1 MQLGIKG
8 GKIAMK
14 LERFRKFNTRDVY
27 PGGAHDNDMCMTVKA
42 GNRIFLRGQTGLD
55 LDQRMVDPN
64 DAAAQADQAM
74 ENAKVLLEE
83 AGSSLDHVCKVTTY
97 LTDPAYRTGVYNTVG
112 RHLRGNPT
120 VATGL
125 IVKGLAMSD
134 MKVELDLEAV
144 IPGEDGHKKFRLLNT
159 GDWFGQTSID
169 RDSCMAINT
178 GDEIYLRGQTG
189 CELDGSKMYGLGFTP
204 EDAAAQ
210 ADQSMKNAR
219 DLLEEAGSSFDDVC
233 KTRIYIGDRAY
244 REPIYQVIGKHFGD
258 THPCSTGLIMRGFA
272 RPEILFEIDMAVT
285 LSKGTPHE
293 RFRKFHTDDAYK
305 DGQKLGSRFCMAVR
319 AGDRVYLRGQ
329 TGSRLDG
336 EFVGY
341 GDPGGQADQA
351 MKNVTTLLEEA
362 SASLDDICKISIYIL
377 HRAHREAVYQAVGRH
392 LKGVHPCGT
401 GLIVDG
407 FANPRIL
414 VEIDVDAVIQS

>member
-1 MQLGIKG
+1 
-8 GKIAMK
+8 MK

-27 PGGAHDNDMCMTVKA
+27 PDQTLDNDMCMLVKA
-42 GNRIFLRGQTGLD
+42 GRRIFIRGQTGLD
-55 LDQRMVDPN
+55 LDQRMVSPH

-74 ENAKVLLEE
+74 RNARELLEE

-125 IVKGLAMSD
+125 IVKGLAMPE

-144 IPGEDGHKKFRLLNT
+144 VPSEGGHRKLRLLNT
-159 GDWFGQTSID
+159 RDWFGQSSID
-169 RDSCMAINT
+169 RESCMVINT

-204 EDAAAQ
+204 DDAAAQ
-210 ADQSMKNAR
+210 ADQAMKNAR
-219 DLLEEAGSSFDDVC
+219 ELLEEAGSSLADVC

-244 REPIYQVIGKHFGD
+244 REPVYQAIGRHFGE
-258 THPCSTGLIMRGFA
+258 TYPCSTGLIMRGFA
-272 RPEILFEIDMAVT
+272 RPEILFEIDMAAT

-293 RFRKFHTDDAYK
+293 RFRKFHTDEEYR
-305 DGQKLGSRFCMAVR
+305 DGQQLGMRFCKAVR

-329 TGSRLDG
+329 TGSDLDG
-336 EFVGY
+336 EFRGY
-341 GDPGGQADQA
+341 GDPGVQADQA
-351 MKNVTTLLEEA
+351 MRNIATLLEEA
-362 SASLDDICKISIYIL
+362 GASLDDVCKISIYIL
-377 HRAHREAVYQAVGRH
+377 HRAHRDAVYQAVGRH
-392 LKGVHPCGT
+392 LEGVHPCGT

-407 FANPRIL
+407 FASPRIL